1 MSDRKFQSNRSI
13 PIALFLLMAMLMAL
27 LLYFLPKEQLYL
39 GIILLF
45 FAGFFCFGPPSLLFA
60 LCPDLLGTRYA
71 STGVGILDS
80 FAYVFAA
87 VGQVI
92 VGLLITQTGSV
103 NIVFLIIAIAC
114 FCGAI
119 TGALIRR

>member
-1 MSDRKFQSNRSI
+1 MS
-13 PIALFLLMAMLMAL
+13 L
-27 LLYFLPKEQLYL
+27 LLYFLPQGQIFL
-39 GIILLF
+39 GIVFLF

-80 FAYVFAA
+80 FAYGFAA

-92 VGLLITQTGSV
+92 VGFLISQTGSV
-103 NIVFLIIAIAC
+103 NVIFLLIAIAC
-114 FCGAI
+114 LCGAV